1 MGIKYLEE
9 QQMAQLQ
16 VKVLWLI
23 QDKTLKY
30 PEKPTSYEG
39 AIAFL
44 QQVEDIMPERQ
55 KAQ

>member
-1 MGIKYLEE
+1 
-9 QQMAQLQ
+9 MAQLQ

-23 QDKTLKY
+23 QDETLKY

-44 QQVEDIMPERQ
+44 QQVEDAMPER
-55 KAQ
+55 